1 MYIPRR
7 ARLKTEG
14 KSAENNDLRV
24 PLLWRDTKFLNEK
37 RAAHAISEACTEKE
51 NCSWAWRKLGE
62 FFKKIGGETSAATS
76 LSGVFA
82 PEDLVDVIIW
92 RLLVDYEP
100 ELLVESERP
109 VVGFEAREH
118 EAGDVE
124 LDREPANRPDER
136 GPQSEAPRTPVDLG
150 IVYEVGRN
158 LQNFAN
164 FCKFLAGSFSAVS
177 KRNFARK

>member
-1 MYIPRR
+1 MYIPKR

-100 ELLVESERP
+100 ELLIESERP

-150 IVYEVGRN
+150 RVYG
-158 LQNFAN
+158 
-164 FCKFLAGSFSAVS
+164 
-177 KRNFARK
+177 KRSRQT